1 MAEQKGALAFPTG
14 EMISGKPTNLVGLE
28 SKDIENY
35 KATQEDLIRGLEQR
49 YAQPNWFN
57 IASGFAKPQLGGF
70 TASLGSAAGAYGEQQ
85 EKQRDLQIPI
95 FKIRSELAAYDAA
108 LKQKGKA
115 AAIAER
121 VIGRGG
127 IATPSEITE
136 SAALEGGPTVG
147 LQAGQSSAKTVAD
160 NMRADLAQGLTWI
173 EMTAKYPKTL
183 LENLTA
189 LMSRYPEL
197 KLPSDTPPEIL
208 NKFKPLNTPT
218 PDLPA
223 PAATAATAPVVKPES
238 NVNNRK
244 TVEGIPQDEWDK
256 MTYEEQQKYLVA
268 DTGRKLDRKNI
279 LTAELGKGSSL
290 AVPVYEQAKNLYE
303 IASDPLLAP
312 AFALGEKGNP
322 LAILV
327 KALETQTLSSTLA
340 AMREQIQNVRFG
352 SQEEKN
358 KALTKFKLF
367 ESQLTDFRLRITA
380 AYPNQTDYRTEIEN
394 ISVPGVKNTQDAF
407 LRGIT
412 RIASDNLSRAE
423 LSSAFQ
429 MYVGAG
435 KDPTKW
441 ENSDEYNQVMENLGK
456 RNSSILKNEA
466 RRGVPDFMARGLDG
480 MFKPKKQDKEK
491 KPSTPNA
498 KPRSAM
504 GDAIRQELANRAAKE
519 AKELAEKEAKQTP

>member
-1 MAEQKGALAFPTG
+1 MAEQRGALSFPTG

-28 SKDIENY
+28 SKDSENY
-35 KATQEDLIRGLEQR
+35 KATQEDLLRGLEQR

-57 IASGFAKPQLGGF
+57 IAAGFAKPQLGGF

-95 FKIRSELAAYDAA
+95 FKIRSELAAYDMA
-108 LKQKGKA
+108 LKQKAMA
-115 AAIAER
+115 AAISEQAFKEGR
-121 VIGRGG
+121 GLTPNEIGRSVALTQG
-127 IATPSEITE
+127 PSEG
-136 SAALEGGPTVG
+136 AV
-147 LQAGQSSAKTVAD
+147 AGQQAATNVAN
-160 NMRADLAQGLTWI
+160 NMRADLEQGMNWI
-173 EMTAKYPKTL
+173 TFKAKYPDEL
-183 LENLTA
+183 LKNITT

-218 PDLPA
+218 PDSPA
-223 PAATAATAPVVKPES
+223 TVTPASPANASVVKPES

-244 TVEGIPQDEWDK
+244 TVEGIPQEEWDK
-256 MTYEEQQKYLVA
+256 MTYSEQQKYLEA
-268 DTGRKLDRKNI
+268 DTGRKIDRKNI
-279 LTAELGKGSSL
+279 LTADLGKSSSL

-367 ESQLTDFRLRITA
+367 ESQLIDFRLRITA

-429 MYVGAG
+429 TYVGAG

-441 ENSDEYNQVMENLGK
+441 ENSDEYNQVMENLSK

-504 GDAIRQELANRAAKE
+504 GDAIRKELADR
-519 AKELAEKEAKQTP
+519 AEKEAKEAKPVP